1 MKYQDKLNQLTPPDL
16 FMKSLEMTRQSS
28 LLAIIELLMC
38 CGYWLTH
45 NHPVRYMFLSASTV
59 LLPILIIKMFRL
71 RKVDNT
77 FERKINEE
85 AEKRRQ
91 KIIEFEIELQRI
103 EEEEGGEQ

>member
-1 MKYQDKLNQLTPPDL
+1 MKFKDKLNQLTPPDL
-16 FMKSLEMTRQSS
+16 FKKSLKLTRQSFQLATIN
-28 LLAIIELLMC
+28 LLIC

-45 NHPVRYMFLSASTV
+45 NHPIRYMFLSATTV
-59 LLPILIIKMFRL
+59 MLPILIVMMFRL

-103 EEEEGGEQ
+103 EEEEGGEK